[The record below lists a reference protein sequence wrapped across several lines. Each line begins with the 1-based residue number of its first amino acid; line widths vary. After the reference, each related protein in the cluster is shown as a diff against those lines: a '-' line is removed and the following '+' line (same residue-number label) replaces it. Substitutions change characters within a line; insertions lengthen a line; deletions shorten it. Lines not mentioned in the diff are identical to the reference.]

1 MSRKFIEKWGS
12 NPEGVW
18 LKGENI
24 KEREIKFPIN
34 TDLYVQSLERAFIN
48 IDDEEYDF
56 ALENLKLALANFKS
70 SDRKGYEKITQEDL
84 LNMAGNL
91 ALTKNE
97 LEEAKTLFEKQLE
110 VNPNSSNACFG
121 LGEVFNSAE
130 MYQESKTMLEWAIIN
145 DEDNSN
151 AKIRLGEVNQ
161 KLNLPEDHNSLLEQE
176 KVGAENNA

>member
-1 MSRKFIEKWGS
+1 MK
-12 NPEGVW
+12 
-18 LKGENI
+18 NI
-24 KEREIKFPIN
+24 KNREIKFPIN

-56 ALENLKLALANFKS
+56 ALENLKLALENFNNS
-70 SDRKGYEKITQEDL
+70 ERKGYEKITQEDL

-121 LGEVFNSAE
+121 LGEVFN
-130 MYQESKTMLEWAIIN
+130 IC
-145 DEDNSN
+145 
-151 AKIRLGEVNQ
+151 
-161 KLNLPEDHNSLLEQE
+161 
-176 KVGAENNA
+176 